1 MRDLLRLALGSVLGH
16 RLRSLLSMVGIAI
29 GIASV
34 ILLTSIGEGT
44 RRFMV
49 GQFTQ
54 FGTNLMGI
62 HPGKTQTTGIPG
74 VFGGTTRKLTLD
86 DAQAVGR
93 VAGIEE
99 VVPVAFGS
107 ARIEVSN
114 DQSSRARRIIIY
126 GVTPNVP
133 RAWKF
138 DVRQGSFWPAGDPQR
153 GAQVAVLGP
162 KAKRELFGEANAL
175 GRFVRIAGTRFRVIG
190 VMSSKGQFLGFD
202 IDDSAYIPIASAMKL
217 FNLPELNEIDV
228 LYTHAGIAGRVENDI
243 RRVLTERHGSE
254 DFSVTTQAAM
264 LEVFGNVMNVV
275 TMAVGAIG
283 GISLLV
289 GAIGIL
295 TMMWIAV
302 GERTAE
308 IGLVRAIGATRRQV
322 HILFLTEAAALST
335 AGGALGVLA
344 GMGVAALLRLAVPG
358 LPVSTPPLFVAL
370 AVGVSLLTGLLSGLL
385 PARRAAALDPIEA
398 LRTE

>member
-16 RLRSLLSMVGIAI
+16 RLRSVLSMVGIAI

-44 RRFMV
+44 RRYMV

-54 FGTNLMGI
+54 FGTNLIAI
-62 HPGKTQTTGIPG
+62 HPGKTQTTGLPG

-86 DAQAVGR
+86 DALAVGR
-93 VAGIEE
+93 VPGVEE

-107 ARIEVSN
+107 ARMEAN
-114 DQSSRARRIIIY
+114 DRARSLFVY

-133 RAWKF
+133 KAWKF
-138 DVRQGSFWPAGDPQR
+138 SVRQGGFWPAGDPQR

-162 KAKRELFGEANAL
+162 KAKRELFGETNAL
-175 GRFVRIAGTRFRVIG
+175 GRFVRIGGARFRVIG

-202 IDDSAYIPIASAMKL
+202 IDDAAYVPVASALKL
-217 FNLPELNEIDV
+217 FNLPEVNEIDV
-228 LYTHAGIAGRVENDI
+228 VYSQAALSERVERDI
-243 RRVLTERHGSE
+243 RRLLAERHGSE

-264 LEVFGNVMNVV
+264 LEVFDNVMNVV
-275 TMAVGAIG
+275 TMAVGAIA

-308 IGLVRAIGATRRQV
+308 IGLARAVGATRGQV
-322 HILFLTEAAALST
+322 HLLFLTEAAALST
-335 AGGALGVLA
+335 AGGTLGVLV
-344 GMGVAALLRLAVPG
+344 GMGLAALLRLAIPG

-370 AVGVSLLTGLLSGLL
+370 AVGVSLATGLLSGLL

>member
-1 MRDLLRLALGSVLGH
+1 MRDLLRLALGSVAGH

-44 RRFMV
+44 RRYMV

-54 FGTNLMGI
+54 FGTNLMAV

-74 VFGGTTRKLTLD
+74 IFGGTTRKLTLD
-86 DAQAVGR
+86 DALAVAR
-93 VAGIEE
+93 VPGVEE

-107 ARIEVSN
+107 ARVEAGVEGGTRGRSLF
-114 DQSSRARRIIIY
+114 IY
-126 GVTPNVP
+126 GATPNVP

-138 DVRQGSFWPAGDPQR
+138 QVRQGGFWPPGDPQR
-153 GAQVAVLGP
+153 GSQVTVLGP

-190 VMSSKGQFLGFD
+190 VMSAKGQFLGFD
-202 IDDSAYIPIASAMKL
+202 IDDAAYIPVASALKL

-228 LYTHAGIAGRVENDI
+228 VYAHAGAAGRVERDI
-243 RRVLTERHGSE
+243 RRLLTERHGGE

-264 LEVFGNVMNVV
+264 LKVFDNVMNVV
-275 TMAVGAIG
+275 TMAVGAIA

-308 IGLVRAIGATRRQV
+308 IGLARAIGATRGQI
-322 HILFLTEAAALST
+322 HLLFLTEAAALST
-335 AGGALGVLA
+335 AGGTAGVLG
-344 GMGVAALLRLAVPG
+344 GMGMAALLRLAIPG

-398 LRTE
+398 LRAE

>member
-1 MRDLLRLALGSVLGH
+1 MHDLLRLALGSVVGH
-16 RLRSLLSMVGIAI
+16 RLRSFLSMVGIAI

-44 RRFMV
+44 RRYMV

-54 FGTNLMGI
+54 FGTNLMSI
-62 HPGKTQTTGIPG
+62 RPGKTQTSGIPG
-74 VFGGTTRKLTLD
+74 VFGGTTHKLTLD
-86 DAQAVGR
+86 DSLVVAR
-93 VAGIEE
+93 VAGVEE
-99 VVPVAFGS
+99 VVPVVFGS
-107 ARIEVSN
+107 AKVEANGRGRSIF
-114 DQSSRARRIIIY
+114 IY

-133 RAWKF
+133 KAWKF
-138 DVRQGSFWPAGDPQR
+138 QVRQGGFWPAGDPQR

-162 KAKRELFGEANAL
+162 KVKRELFGEANAL
-175 GRFVRIAGTRFRVIG
+175 GRFVHIAGARFRVIG

-202 IDDSAYIPIASAMKL
+202 IDDSAYVPVASATKL
-217 FNLPELNEIDV
+217 FNLAELNEIDV
-228 LYTHAGIAGRVENDI
+228 VYTHAGVAGRVERDI
-243 RRVLTERHGSE
+243 RRLLTERHGSE

-264 LEVFGNVMNVV
+264 LEVFGNVMDVV
-275 TMAVGAIG
+275 TMAVGAIA

-308 IGLVRAIGATRRQV
+308 IGLVRAIGATRGQV
-322 HILFLTEAAALST
+322 HVLFLTEAAALST
-335 AGGALGVLA
+335 AGGAIGVLG
-344 GMGVAALLRLAVPG
+344 GMGIAGLLRLAVPG

-370 AVGVSLLTGLLSGLL
+370 AVGVSLVTGLLSGLL

-398 LRTE
+398 LRAE